1 MNMDTDETKTTLL
14 PTHSLKF
21 RPTLGPFLSSKS
33 SLEDAFESGSSR
45 PQSLTSHEMS
55 VFSTSSEASNEVRQ
69 PQSRVRNRNAPSGL
83 NAYRRKTRD
92 LVNLFERN
100 SLDDCAGQASS
111 QPLRRGLKPTERS
124 NLGGLTKSKPLRESF
139 RNLVLVFNKAKRT
152 LGDHSVSRKQ
162 SIDKEGALRLSD
174 LDHNSTSREEL
185 LSTNMPA
192 PTLSHI
198 APSLPQ
204 DIRSGILLC
213 YDELTASWHRC
224 NAFLAPPNLRLD
236 YFLASGKPITRVVPV
251 GKADD
256 ARSATFK
263 SSSMIQPPLL
273 DDKTPHVFQVEF
285 RDGTIQTLA
294 ACSVLE
300 RGGWISAIWDAI
312 ITCKSTA
319 RSKPH
324 LTEKSSIDETGFSEH
339 ESKELHD
346 IRATNSPSRNSEDV
360 TLVIPPV
367 LPLRTKSSKSS
378 RSRWSASEISVES
391 NPMNTTRSV
400 KQRVALFNGLSDTRA
415 AADDVYATPPRTPPP
430 LDARQSHR
438 ASLSKQVAIRNL
450 SAHVSDDQPVLLGT
464 IDSVPESLA
473 VDEEMNVEYE
483 ETASLGASTSPP
495 PLVFDD
501 SFSVYRT
508 PSVPLRLVS
517 SGTMSLYNLPPA
529 MKTQE
534 PQNLEPVLEVIHQ
547 NAHVQNKEYEKLR
560 RRVSN
565 MHKEVKLAIQQP
577 PLPVPQLDDLRERVE
592 ALANGIHSADLRG
605 LHTKFDNLQSLQVDS
620 EAAGAATSRDVVL
633 EEIQLLSKLVQELKE
648 HQSLVKPEMENMR
661 NALETLQEQTI
672 AHDLPPPVPAKDH
685 LPDPLVALQSPLQS
699 IEDKLAALESL
710 ISDMKVQEST
720 VEGNE
725 PLRSLSV
732 FRSRSRKDPPDE
744 QVASS
749 MDDPQVKITEILS
762 IVTEE
767 RDQHMKTA
775 EQFEDSIRY
784 LNELN
789 TWMEAFVTKTAGHE
803 ELLHAI
809 LSTLEKLTGA
819 AEEIKKDEEST
830 ENRKESASEA
840 ESKNNTLIEL
850 KAALGDFTK
859 ALNDFKNEHATT
871 NILSTIEKNR
881 AEQEALLR
889 HIAGEL
895 SADIRGDRL
904 RFVEAMREA
913 TTINVSIHLDEFK
926 RRLSEEVSAML
937 HDVGRMARDRERKYL
952 EQEIQDIFRQQQQQ
966 HHHQQQYPSQLA
978 LHPRHP
984 QLDQHHQQ
992 QQYRVQQQQ
1001 QQHPQGQMDGRR
1013 SSVGF
1018 QPLPPRSALPSR
1030 PTSAG
1035 PYPAFMVPPIAPSS
1049 RAGMHTP
1056 GPVPLLRPMPL
1067 HPDLAGVNN
1076 NRPLPSPTGIGIH
1089 PAQTPVATQPV
1100 LDAAPTRRKA

>member
-1 MNMDTDETKTTLL
+1 
-14 PTHSLKF
+14 
-21 RPTLGPFLSSKS
+21 
-33 SLEDAFESGSSR
+33 
-45 PQSLTSHEMS
+45 
-55 VFSTSSEASNEVRQ
+55 
-69 PQSRVRNRNAPSGL
+69 
-83 NAYRRKTRD
+83 
-92 LVNLFERN
+92 
-100 SLDDCAGQASS
+100 
-111 QPLRRGLKPTERS
+111 
-124 NLGGLTKSKPLRESF
+124 
-139 RNLVLVFNKAKRT
+139 
-152 LGDHSVSRKQ
+152 
-162 SIDKEGALRLSD
+162 
-174 LDHNSTSREEL
+174 
-185 LSTNMPA
+185 MPA

-517 SGTMSLYNLPPA
+517 SGTTSLYNLPPA

-710 ISDMKVQEST
+710 ISDMKIQEST

-749 MDDPQVKITEILS
+749 MDDPQITEILS

-767 RDQHMKTA
+767 RDQHTKTA

-819 AEEIKKDEEST
+819 AEEIKKDEECT

-1013 SSVGF
+1013 SS
-1018 QPLPPRSALPSR
+1018 
-1030 PTSAG
+1030 
-1035 PYPAFMVPPIAPSS
+1035 
-1049 RAGMHTP
+1049 
-1056 GPVPLLRPMPL
+1056 
-1067 HPDLAGVNN
+1067 
-1076 NRPLPSPTGIGIH
+1076 
-1089 PAQTPVATQPV
+1089 
-1100 LDAAPTRRKA
+1100 